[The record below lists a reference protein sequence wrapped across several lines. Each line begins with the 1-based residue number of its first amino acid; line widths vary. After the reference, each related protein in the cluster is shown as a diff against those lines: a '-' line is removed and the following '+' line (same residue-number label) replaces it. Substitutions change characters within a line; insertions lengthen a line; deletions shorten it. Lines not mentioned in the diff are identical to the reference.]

1 MRILVVGAGP
11 VGLTFCAQLSKYG
24 YECILVE
31 RNHLRHT
38 LSRASSLQP
47 ASLECLKGFG
57 FLPRLIAQGQR
68 VEELLSWDL
77 DRDVKNTCSYDL
89 IRDETF
95 YPFRLHVHQS
105 ILRGELISF
114 LQEHPSCTIL
124 DEAEVISVVSNSSD
138 QGVAVRVKQRGSSE
152 LEYTLHGDYLV
163 VSDGAKS
170 SLRSQ
175 LGLCFDGYDLPSPVV
190 RFSVDS
196 IPESLNDELAGVSY
210 LKCAESSVSC
220 LKMLDGWRFIFRP
233 KLSEVSEALLGSEWI
248 RGKLAATFQSM
259 IQPSWWQT
267 VSGVRDSYRVSQRVA
282 DTRVCQRAILIG
294 DAAHITN
301 TRGGFNLNF
310 GLMEACSLAS
320 SFSKGMYSEDP
331 VCWSHRWSSLTA
343 SVLMPR
349 AASLLFGK
357 TPFQS
362 LGASDQKEILMRASL
377 LDCLDVK
384 D

>member
-105 ILRGELISF
+105 ILRDELIRF
-114 LQEHPSCTIL
+114 LEEHPSCTIL
-124 DEAEVISVVSNSSD
+124 DQAEVTSVVSNSSE
-138 QGVAVRVKQRGSSE
+138 QGVAVRVKQRGGSE
-152 LEYTLHGDYLV
+152 LECTLHGDYLV

-175 LGLCFDGYDLPSPVV
+175 LGLRFDGYDLPSPVV

-320 SFSKGMYSEDP
+320 SFSKGMYSEDL

-362 LGASDQKEILMRASL
+362 LGASDQKKILMRASL